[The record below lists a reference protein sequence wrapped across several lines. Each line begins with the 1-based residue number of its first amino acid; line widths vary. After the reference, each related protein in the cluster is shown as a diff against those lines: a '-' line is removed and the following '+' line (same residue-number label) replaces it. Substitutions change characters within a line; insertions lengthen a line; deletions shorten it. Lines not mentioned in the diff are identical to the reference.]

1 MEPITMF
8 LWFVA
13 GTVTVACLVAFW
25 DEIKQWLDNVA
36 ADWVER
42 HLGYNARTHMQKAVA
57 MINRVMS
64 KIKNKTIVYSKR
76 NSTDLYF
83 DKTTIIAEAPVSSID
98 DDVLE
103 EIRKNKNQLVQEFI
117 YK

>member
-13 GTVTVACLVAFW
+13 GTVTVACLVA
-25 DEIKQWLDNVA
+25 
-36 ADWVER
+36 WVER

-57 MINRVMS
+57 MINRVMR